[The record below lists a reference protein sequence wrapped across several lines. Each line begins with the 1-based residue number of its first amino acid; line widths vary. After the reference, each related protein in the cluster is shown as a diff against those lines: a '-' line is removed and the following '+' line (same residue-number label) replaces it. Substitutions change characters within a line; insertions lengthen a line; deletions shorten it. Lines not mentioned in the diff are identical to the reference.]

1 MDRTAA
7 MPTTTDEDPE
17 VQGFTLGKLWDA
29 FQNGIAMG
37 RAREIMFESAPPP
50 GPSSLPT
57 SVPLYRR
64 S

>member
-37 RAREIMFESAPPP
+37 RARETMFESAPPP
-50 GPSSLPT
+50 GTIIITDVGTPIPA
-57 SVPLYRR
+57 
-64 S
+64 

>member
-50 GPSSLPT
+50 GNIIITDVGTPIPA
-57 SVPLYRR
+57 
-64 S
+64 

>member
-50 GPSSLPT
+50 GTIIITDVGTPIPA
-57 SVPLYRR
+57 
-64 S
+64 